1 MAEFVKRWDKVKRSP
16 LGQIVQAA
24 LYLLMLCAVLVF
36 FTGHGVFIYEG
47 F

>member
-1 MAEFVKRWDKVKRSP
+1 MKCFPEHP
-16 LGQIVQAA
+16 LGQIVLAA
-24 LYLLMLCAVLVF
+24 VYLLMLCAVLVF